1 MSTTTDQ
8 IVENWL
14 DPGYERITETRAALL
29 TELSTGLAALV
40 RARNAVDQLRELYDI
55 ELVEGWG
62 YDDAVAFINDS
73 QRYARATYSIIHA
86 IIDHE
91 TP

>member
-1 MSTTTDQ
+1 MSTTTGH
-8 IVENWL
+8 IIENWL
-14 DPGYERITETRAALL
+14 DPGYERITEARAALL

-40 RARNAVDQLRELYDI
+40 RARNAVEQLRELYDI
-55 ELVEGWG
+55 ELVESWG

-73 QRYARATYSIIHA
+73 QRYTRAAYAIVHS

-91 TP
+91 TA